1 MKTVIMAGG
10 RGTRISSIASDIPK
24 PMIEIE
30 EKPVLEHE
38 IMCLREQGFT
48 DIIITV
54 SHLGQI
60 VMDYFGGGSQ
70 YGVSIEYYLEEEP
83 LGNAG
88 ALFRI
93 KDKLTDSFML
103 LNGDV
108 LFDVDFRKYVILGA
122 CNPGFAFKA
131 LTAEDK
137 VGTMLPCNVI
147 LQELEDG
154 KIDVAAV
161 NPKASMQAIENRD
174 LEGIANEV
182 SEKLKRVIEAL

>member
-1 MKTVIMAGG
+1 MSYYFNTIVSADFESTKERV
-10 RGTRISSIASDIPK
+10 
-24 PMIEIE
+24 IE
-30 EKPVLEHE
+30 ELKKEGFGVLTE
-38 IMCLREQGFT
+38 I
-48 DIIITV
+48 DIKATLKKKI
-54 SHLGQI
+54 
-60 VMDYFGGGSQ
+60 
-70 YGVSIEYYLEEEP
+70 
-83 LGNAG
+83 
-88 ALFRI
+88 
-93 KDKLTDSFML
+93 
-103 LNGDV
+103 
-108 LFDVDFRKYVILGA
+108 DVDFRKYVILGA

-154 KIDVAAV
+154 RIEVAAV

>member
-1 MKTVIMAGG
+1 MSYYFNTIV
-10 RGTRISSIASDIPK
+10 SSDFESTKEKI
-24 PMIEIE
+24 IE
-30 EKPVLEHE
+30 ELKKEGFGVLTE
-38 IMCLREQGFT
+38 I
-48 DIIITV
+48 DIKATLKKKI
-54 SHLGQI
+54 
-60 VMDYFGGGSQ
+60 
-70 YGVSIEYYLEEEP
+70 
-83 LGNAG
+83 
-88 ALFRI
+88 
-93 KDKLTDSFML
+93 
-103 LNGDV
+103 
-108 LFDVDFRKYVILGA
+108 DVDFRKYVILGA
-122 CNPGFAFKA
+122 CNPGFAFEA

>member
-1 MKTVIMAGG
+1 MSYYFNTIVC
-10 RGTRISSIASDIPK
+10 SDFESTKEKI
-24 PMIEIE
+24 IE
-30 EKPVLEHE
+30 ELKKEGFGVLTE
-38 IMCLREQGFT
+38 I
-48 DIIITV
+48 DIKATLKKKI
-54 SHLGQI
+54 
-60 VMDYFGGGSQ
+60 
-70 YGVSIEYYLEEEP
+70 
-83 LGNAG
+83 
-88 ALFRI
+88 
-93 KDKLTDSFML
+93 
-103 LNGDV
+103 
-108 LFDVDFRKYVILGA
+108 DVDFRKYVILGA

>member
-1 MKTVIMAGG
+1 MSYYFNTIV
-10 RGTRISSIASDIPK
+10 SSDFESTKEKI
-24 PMIEIE
+24 IE
-30 EKPVLEHE
+30 ELKKEGFGVLTE
-38 IMCLREQGFT
+38 I
-48 DIIITV
+48 DIQATLKKKI
-54 SHLGQI
+54 
-60 VMDYFGGGSQ
+60 
-70 YGVSIEYYLEEEP
+70 
-83 LGNAG
+83 
-88 ALFRI
+88 
-93 KDKLTDSFML
+93 
-103 LNGDV
+103 
-108 LFDVDFRKYVILGA
+108 DVDFRKYVILGA